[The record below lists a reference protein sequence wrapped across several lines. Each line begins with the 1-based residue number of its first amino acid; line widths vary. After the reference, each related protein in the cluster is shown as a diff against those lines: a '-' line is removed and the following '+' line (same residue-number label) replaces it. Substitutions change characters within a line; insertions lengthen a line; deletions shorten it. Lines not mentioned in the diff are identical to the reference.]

1 MAKLKIIP
9 ETPVPGEE
17 QFSRES
23 REVTLKEAILKIQDW
38 IGYLALKWL
47 LLLFFILAGAG
58 IGFLYA
64 LLKKPVYNAELT
76 FVLDDDKA
84 GGLGYAAGLA
94 SQFGLDIGGAS
105 TSSAFSGDNLMEL
118 LKSRAMIQKTLLTP
132 VEIGGRLET
141 LANIYLSINDLRKKW
156 KDDKALQKI
165 QFDPASSRVP
175 LSLKQDSLL
184 GEFHSEILARSLSVD
199 HIDKRLSIISMK
211 MLSTSELFAKVFSE
225 TLLKN
230 VSQFYVESKTN
241 KELQNVKILQHQTD
255 SVRRQL
261 NSAISGVASSL
272 DINPNPNPMLQILHA
287 PSQRRQIDVQ
297 ANTAILNELV
307 RNLEISKVTLRKETP
322 LIEIIDHPILPL
334 RKTTLSPLKAM
345 LVGAAV
351 AGFSVIL
358 LLTLQMMYKSIM
370 A

>member
-23 REVTLKEAILKIQDW
+23 KEVTLKEVILKIQDW
-38 IGYLALKWL
+38 IRYLALKWL
-47 LLLFFILAGAG
+47 LLLFFILAGAA

-76 FVLDDDKA
+76 FVLEDDKA

-94 SQFGLDIGGAS
+94 SQFGLDIGAAS
-105 TSSAFSGDNLMEL
+105 TSSAFSGDNIIEL
-118 LKSRAMIQKTLLTP
+118 LKSRALIQKTLLTP
-132 VEIGGRLET
+132 VEIGGRLQT
-141 LANIYLSINDLRKKW
+141 LADMYISAGGLRNKW

-165 QFDPASSRVP
+165 QFDPALSHAP

-184 GEFHSEILARSLSVD
+184 GEFHSEIVDRSLTVD
-199 HIDKRLSIISMK
+199 RLDKRLSIIALK
-211 MLSTSELFAKVFSE
+211 MLSGNELFAKAFCE

-230 VSQFYVESKTN
+230 VSQFYVESKTK
-241 KELQNVKILQHQTD
+241 KEIQNVQILQHQTD

-261 NSAISGVASSL
+261 NLAISGVASSL
-272 DINPNPNPMLQILHA
+272 DINPNPNPTLQILHA
-287 PSQRRQIDVQ
+287 PSQRRQVDVQ

-307 RNLEISKVTLRKETP
+307 RNLEISKVTLRKDTP

-334 RKTTLSPLKAM
+334 RKTTLSPLKAT
-345 LVGAAV
+345 LAGAAF
-351 AGFSVIL
+351 AGFFVIFL
-358 LLTLQMMYKSIM
+358 FTLQMVYKSIM